1 MGKYVLKNTS
11 LSTNALIYF
20 ASNLINA
27 LVPFIL
33 LPVLT
38 RYLPPEEYGYVALF
52 TIFSACAVALISF
65 GVGGAV
71 TRQYYHLDKSEFSE
85 FVGAGVLLVG
95 FAVCISILV
104 VFIVMSAFQN
114 YRPLPL
120 SWMLLAILSAGGLSI
135 YNIWLAFLQVSV
147 KPIQYGLFQVSQ
159 TALNVI
165 VSLVLVVGFSMGGLG
180 RVLGQ
185 LSALIIFAVIAV
197 WFFWTSGWLKFS
209 LKGTHLRWLLGF
221 GVPIVPH
228 ALSGIIISMSDRL
241 VLSHVSGAAA
251 LGVYAVAV
259 QVSMI
264 MTMLVDSFN
273 KAYVPWLYARLAL
286 DDEGV
291 KRKLALMTYV
301 YFIAVLVLAVALGI
315 IVPPLISFFTGE
327 KYVGAGE
334 FQLWLFLAGSF
345 TGMYYMVGLYINYSA
360 KNKYLSLASG
370 TAALFTP
377 LICYYLVTVNGAV
390 GAAQGALAGQVLLFL
405 LTWFFSM
412 RAYPMPWFHK

>member
-1 MGKYVLKNTS
+1 MKNTS
-11 LSTNALIYF
+11 LSINALIYF
-20 ASNLINA
+20 VSNLINA
-27 LVPFIL
+27 LVPFVL

-38 RYLPPEEYGYVALF
+38 RYLPPEEYGHVALF
-52 TIFSACAVALISF
+52 TIFSACAVAVISF

-71 TRQYYHLDKSEFSE
+71 TRQYYHLEKPEFSE
-85 FVGAGVLLVG
+85 FVGTSILLVG
-95 FAVCISILV
+95 FAVS
-104 VFIVMSAFQN
+104 VFMLIVFMAMSAFPD

-120 SWMLLAILSAGGLSI
+120 SWVLLAILSAGGLSI

-147 KPIQYGLFQVSQ
+147 KPLQYGIFQISQ
-159 TALNVI
+159 TALNVV
-165 VSLVLVVGFSMGGLG
+165 VSLALVMGFSMGGLG

-197 WFFWTSGWLKFS
+197 WFFWQSGWLKFT

-221 GVPIVPH
+221 GLPIVPH

-241 VLSHVSGAAA
+241 VLSHISGAAA

-291 KRKLALMTYV
+291 RRKLVLMTYV
-301 YFIAVLVLAVALGI
+301 YFIAVLSLAVALGV
-315 IVPPLISFFTGE
+315 IVPPLVGFFTGE
-327 KYVGAGE
+327 KYAGAGE
-334 FQLWLFLAGSF
+334 YQLWLFLAGGF

-360 KNKYLSLASG
+360 KNKYLSWASG
-370 TAALFTP
+370 TAAVFTP
-377 LICYYLVTVNGAV
+377 LICYYLITINGAV
-390 GAAQGALAGQVLLFL
+390 GAAQGALAGQILLFL
-405 LTWFFSM
+405 LVWIFSM
-412 RAYPMPWFHK
+412 RAYPMPWLHK

>member
-1 MGKYVLKNTS
+1 MKNAS

-20 ASNLINA
+20 VSNLINA
-27 LVPFIL
+27 LVPFAL

-85 FVGAGVLLVG
+85 FVGTSVMLVG
-95 FAVCISILV
+95 FSVCAFMLV
-104 VFIVMSAFQN
+104 VFIIMSAIPS

-147 KPIQYGLFQVSQ
+147 KPLQYGFFQVSQ

-165 VSLVLVVGFSMGGLG
+165 VSLTLVVGFSMGGLG
-180 RVLGQ
+180 RVVGQ
-185 LSALIIFAVIAV
+185 LSALIVFAMIAI
-197 WFFWTSGWLKFS
+197 WFFWQSGWLRFT
-209 LKGTHLRWLLGF
+209 LKGTHLRWLLAF
-221 GVPIVPH
+221 GLPIVPH

-264 MTMLVDSFN
+264 MAMVIDSFN

-286 DDEGV
+286 DDEKV
-291 KRKLALMTYV
+291 KRKLVLMTYV
-301 YFIAVLVLAVALGI
+301 YFIAVLSLAVALGLV
-315 IVPPLISFFTGE
+315 VPPLVSFFTGE
-327 KYVGAGE
+327 KYAGAGE
-334 FQLWLFLAGSF
+334 FQLWLFLAGGV

-360 KNKYLSLASG
+360 KNKYLSWASG
-370 TAALFTP
+370 MAAVFTP
-377 LICYYLVTVNGAV
+377 LICYYLITINGAV
-390 GAAQGALAGQVLLFL
+390 GAAQGALAGQILLFF
-405 LTWFFSM
+405 LTWVFSM